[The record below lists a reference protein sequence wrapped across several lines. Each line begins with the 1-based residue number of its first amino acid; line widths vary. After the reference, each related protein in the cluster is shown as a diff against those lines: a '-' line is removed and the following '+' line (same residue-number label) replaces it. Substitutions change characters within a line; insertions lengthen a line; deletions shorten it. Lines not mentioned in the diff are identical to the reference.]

1 MEIDPDDVVVEPVET
16 VVDTDSEDEDDSI
29 LVDTC
34 CMESQP
40 TLYAGKSDNTNYIVN
55 KSNGKRGPS
64 KSESTANN
72 NGQKLRNGK
81 RGPSKSKSTA
91 NNHGQKL
98 RNGERG
104 PSKSESTANNHR
116 QKLRRSHNY
125 KGM

>member
-1 MEIDPDDVVVEPVET
+1 
-16 VVDTDSEDEDDSI
+16 VDTDSEDGDDSI

-40 TLYAGKSDNTNYIVN
+40 TLNAGKTAKTNNIMN
-55 KSNGKRGPS
+55 KSNGKRG
-64 KSESTANN
+64 T
-72 NGQKLRNGK
+72 
-81 RGPSKSKSTA
+81 SKSKSTA

-104 PSKSESTANNHR
+104 PSKSESTANNHGH
-116 QKLRRSHNY
+116 KLRRSHNY

>member
-1 MEIDPDDVVVEPVET
+1 MGIDPDDVEVAAVERVSET

-40 TLYAGKSDNTNYIVN
+40 TLYAGKTAKTNNITN
-55 KSNGKRGPS
+55 KSNGKRGPY
-64 KSESTANN
+64 NH
-72 NGQKLRNGK
+72 GQKLRNAE

-91 NNHGQKL
+91 NDH
-98 RNGERG
+98 
-104 PSKSESTANNHR
+104 A
-116 QKLRRSHNY
+116 QKLRRPNNK

>member
-1 MEIDPDDVVVEPVET
+1 MGIDPDDFEVAAVERVSET

-34 CMESQP
+34 FMESQP
-40 TLYAGKSDNTNYIVN
+40 IFYPGKTTKTNNITN

-64 KSESTANN
+64 
-72 NGQKLRNGK
+72 R
-81 RGPSKSKSTA
+81 SKSTA

-98 RNGERG
+98 RNAERG
-104 PSKSESTANNHR
+104 PSKSKSTANDR
-116 QKLRRSHNY
+116 AQKLRRPNNK

>member
-1 MEIDPDDVVVEPVET
+1 MGIDPDDVVVAAVERVSET

-40 TLYAGKSDNTNYIVN
+40 TLYAGKSDNTNNIMN

-64 KSESTANN
+64 KSKFTASNH
-72 NGQKLRNGK
+72 GQKLRNAE
-81 RGPSKSKSTA
+81 RSPSKSKSTA
-91 NNHGQKL
+91 NNH
-98 RNGERG
+98 
-104 PSKSESTANNHR
+104 A
-116 QKLRRSHNY
+116 QKLRRSHNK

>member
-1 MEIDPDDVVVEPVET
+1 MGIDSDDVEVAAVERVSET

-34 CMESQP
+34 FMESQS
-40 TLYAGKSDNTNYIVN
+40 TLYAGKTAKTNNIMN
-55 KSNGKRGPS
+55 KSNGKRG
-64 KSESTANN
+64 T
-72 NGQKLRNGK
+72 
-81 RGPSKSKSTA
+81 SKSKSTA

-104 PSKSESTANNHR
+104 PSKSKSTTNNYA
-116 QKLRRSHNY
+116 QKLRRPHNK